1 MGNTILDKTGGSFAV
16 IIEKIAKT
24 LGIAV
29 EQLMEQYLVTFHSLE
44 AWRYLDPNQSKYDF
58 TFNAGVSTPVPG
70 ESLLDKNSWFGI
82 IGMSLC
88 FKKCD
93 YAAATSTYSNHGNY
107 GVKTWPTPQ
116 YFNGPASAAGK
127 TEWQN
132 LMTIEEGKVSLRSG
146 TADMFN
152 SFKAREFFLQ
162 GVSSESLS
170 PLDHQQYGPSL
181 DERGFFQYA
190 PHFILDGG
198 QDNVMS
204 IELANGDRSI
214 IDGNNNPLTNT
225 RNMLGAR
232 LFGVIV
238 RNTNAKSCDVQRA
251 F

>member
-16 IIEKIAKT
+16 LIEKITKDLNIT
-24 LGIAV
+24 V
-29 EQLMEQYLVTFHSLE
+29 DQLMEQYLVTNHSLE
-44 AWRYLDPNQSKYDF
+44 SWRYLDPSQSKYDF

-93 YAAATSTYSNHGNY
+93 YTAATSTYSNHGNY
-107 GVKTWPTPQ
+107 SVKTWPTPA

-132 LMTIEEGKVSLRSG
+132 LNTIEEGKVSLRSG
-146 TADMFN
+146 TSDMFN
-152 SFKAREFFLQ
+152 GFKAREFFIQ
-162 GVSSESLS
+162 NINSESAS

-181 DERGFFQYA
+181 DERGFFQFA

-198 QDNVMS
+198 QDNVLT

-214 IDGNNNPLTNT
+214 IDGSNSPLTNT
-225 RNMLGAR
+225 RNLIGVRA
-232 LFGVIV
+232 FGVIV
-238 RNTNAKSCDVQRA
+238 RNTSAQSCNVKRA